1 MNTYNTPQYMRTS
14 GYGSGRNKEIIMKT
28 GSVKWFN
35 PSKGY
40 GFITPDGGGKDI
52 FVHISALETSG
63 IKNLS
68 ENQKVSY
75 DEARNFV
82 MTLNISSAK
91 RYLNWAKTD
100 QRPSKIPASPDKVYK
115 NKGWIDWYDWL
126 GKPRPDEDPDSSS

>member
-1 MNTYNTPQYMRTS
+1 
-14 GYGSGRNKEIIMKT
+14 MKT

-75 DEARNFV
+75 DEARNKDRISAG
-82 MTLNISSAK
+82 NIK
-91 RYLNWAKTD
+91 L
-100 QRPSKIPASPDKVYK
+100 
-115 NKGWIDWYDWL
+115 ID
-126 GKPRPDEDPDSSS
+126 

>member
-1 MNTYNTPQYMRTS
+1 
-14 GYGSGRNKEIIMKT
+14 MKT

-75 DEARNFV
+75 DEARNKDR
-82 MTLNISSAK
+82 ISAGNVK
-91 RYLNWAKTD
+91 L
-100 QRPSKIPASPDKVYK
+100 
-115 NKGWIDWYDWL
+115 ID
-126 GKPRPDEDPDSSS
+126 

>member
-1 MNTYNTPQYMRTS
+1 
-14 GYGSGRNKEIIMKT
+14 MKT

-40 GFITPDGGGKDI
+40 GFISPDGGGKDI

-75 DEARNFV
+75 DEARNKDRISAG
-82 MTLNISSAK
+82 NIK
-91 RYLNWAKTD
+91 L
-100 QRPSKIPASPDKVYK
+100 
-115 NKGWIDWYDWL
+115 ID
-126 GKPRPDEDPDSSS
+126 

>member
-1 MNTYNTPQYMRTS
+1 
-14 GYGSGRNKEIIMKT
+14 MKT

-75 DEARNFV
+75 DEARNKDK
-82 MTLNISSAK
+82 ISAGNVK
-91 RYLNWAKTD
+91 L
-100 QRPSKIPASPDKVYK
+100 
-115 NKGWIDWYDWL
+115 ID
-126 GKPRPDEDPDSSS
+126 

>member
-1 MNTYNTPQYMRTS
+1 
-14 GYGSGRNKEIIMKT
+14 MKT

-40 GFITPDGGGKDI
+40 GFISPDSGGKDI

-75 DEARNFV
+75 DEARNKDKISAG
-82 MTLNISSAK
+82 NIK
-91 RYLNWAKTD
+91 L
-100 QRPSKIPASPDKVYK
+100 
-115 NKGWIDWYDWL
+115 ID
-126 GKPRPDEDPDSSS
+126 

>member
-1 MNTYNTPQYMRTS
+1 
-14 GYGSGRNKEIIMKT
+14 MKT

-40 GFITPDGGGKDI
+40 GFISPDGGGKDI

-75 DEARNFV
+75 DEARNKDK
-82 MTLNISSAK
+82 ISAGNVK
-91 RYLNWAKTD
+91 L
-100 QRPSKIPASPDKVYK
+100 
-115 NKGWIDWYDWL
+115 ID
-126 GKPRPDEDPDSSS
+126 

>member
-1 MNTYNTPQYMRTS
+1 
-14 GYGSGRNKEIIMKT
+14 MKT

-40 GFITPDGGGKDI
+40 GFLSPDGGGKDI

-75 DEARNFV
+75 DEARNKDKISAG
-82 MTLNISSAK
+82 NIK
-91 RYLNWAKTD
+91 L
-100 QRPSKIPASPDKVYK
+100 
-115 NKGWIDWYDWL
+115 ID
-126 GKPRPDEDPDSSS
+126 

>member
-1 MNTYNTPQYMRTS
+1 
-14 GYGSGRNKEIIMKT
+14 MKT

-40 GFITPDGGGKDI
+40 GFITPDGAGKDI

-75 DEARNFV
+75 DEARNKDRISAG
-82 MTLNISSAK
+82 NIK
-91 RYLNWAKTD
+91 L
-100 QRPSKIPASPDKVYK
+100 
-115 NKGWIDWYDWL
+115 ID
-126 GKPRPDEDPDSSS
+126 

>member
-1 MNTYNTPQYMRTS
+1 
-14 GYGSGRNKEIIMKT
+14 MKT

-40 GFITPDGGGKDI
+40 GFISPDGGGKDI

-75 DEARNFV
+75 DEARNKDK
-82 MTLNISSAK
+82 ISAG
-91 RYLNWAKTD
+91 
-100 QRPSKIPASPDKVYK
+100 KIKL
-115 NKGWIDWYDWL
+115 ID
-126 GKPRPDEDPDSSS
+126 

>member
-1 MNTYNTPQYMRTS
+1 
-14 GYGSGRNKEIIMKT
+14 MKT

-40 GFITPDGGGKDI
+40 GFITPEGGGKDI

-75 DEARNFV
+75 DEARNKDRISAG
-82 MTLNISSAK
+82 NIK
-91 RYLNWAKTD
+91 L
-100 QRPSKIPASPDKVYK
+100 
-115 NKGWIDWYDWL
+115 ID
-126 GKPRPDEDPDSSS
+126 

>member
-1 MNTYNTPQYMRTS
+1 
-14 GYGSGRNKEIIMKT
+14 MKT

-40 GFITPDGGGKDI
+40 GFITPESGGKDI

-75 DEARNFV
+75 DEARNKDKISAG
-82 MTLNISSAK
+82 NIK
-91 RYLNWAKTD
+91 L
-100 QRPSKIPASPDKVYK
+100 
-115 NKGWIDWYDWL
+115 ID
-126 GKPRPDEDPDSSS
+126 